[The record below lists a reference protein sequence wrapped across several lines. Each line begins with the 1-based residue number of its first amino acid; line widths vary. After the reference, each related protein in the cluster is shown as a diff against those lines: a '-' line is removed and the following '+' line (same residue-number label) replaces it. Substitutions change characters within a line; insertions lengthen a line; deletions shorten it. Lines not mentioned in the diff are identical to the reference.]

1 MRSNTNQCVFCAY
14 LFVFRV
20 YQSRVCFC
28 PQTVGQLGGFQ
39 LDQLV
44 TARST
49 HLVTLEPLRT
59 VNFLRALIRGLW
71 ILRYDWLTD
80 SATAGRWLPEEPY
93 EVRDFSAAVSVSTT
107 KPPPRRNSSVS

>member
-1 MRSNTNQCVFCAY
+1 M
-14 LFVFRV
+14 L
-20 YQSRVCFC
+20 C

-107 KPPPRRNSSVS
+107 KPPPRRNSNVS